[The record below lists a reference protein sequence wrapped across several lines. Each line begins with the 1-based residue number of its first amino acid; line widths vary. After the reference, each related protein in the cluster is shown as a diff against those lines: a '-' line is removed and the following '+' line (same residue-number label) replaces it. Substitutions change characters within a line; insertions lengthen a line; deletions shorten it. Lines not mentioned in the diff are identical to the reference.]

1 MAHLFSQLYFMK
13 KIIVLAFFTL
23 LSCSTDTPEESVE
36 CTTVTPF
43 SVTGNL
49 PDPTDPS
56 VQVKSLSPDCSSGV
70 LDGRIGVVLSGGL
83 LPYTIN
89 WFVQD
94 TLSPNTA
101 ANPTYRALPGT
112 ENTTSLDSLLPGNY
126 KMVVTSLNLDA
137 AGGIFCDNGSIFYEE
152 IIEVGQ
158 KPFYIIDGPFVDAD
172 LCYGNFGRVE
182 VKVFDGNNG
191 NLSFYY
197 NDFLIPASDVIR
209 INNYVWSV
217 AIVNAVDI
225 ADLKIVNEEGCF
237 VTVPINRGIGEPN
250 FTYTSLNFVTSSNI
264 LAREEVTFTNTST
277 DPYRLSEWIFGDN
290 SPPSSTVSIT
300 TVRHAYAVSGTYSAT
315 LRIYNDLGCSE
326 EVTETIVVG
335 NG

>member
-1 MAHLFSQLYFMK
+1 MK
-13 KIIVLAFFTL
+13 KIVVLGFFTL

-56 VQVKSLSPDCSSGV
+56 VQVKSLSPDCSSGG

-126 KMVVTSLNLDA
+126 KMVVTSFNPA
-137 AGGIFCDNGSIFYEE
+137 ERVFCDNGSIFYEE
-152 IIEVGQ
+152 I
-158 KPFYIIDGPFVDAD
+158 
-172 LCYGNFGRVE
+172 N
-182 VKVFDGNNG
+182 
-191 NLSFYY
+191 
-197 NDFLIPASDVIR
+197 
-209 INNYVWSV
+209 
-217 AIVNAVDI
+217 
-225 ADLKIVNEEGCF
+225 
-237 VTVPINRGIGEPN
+237 VTL
-250 FTYTSLNFVTSSNI
+250 F
-264 LAREEVTFTNTST
+264 
-277 DPYRLSEWIFGDN
+277 
-290 SPPSSTVSIT
+290 
-300 TVRHAYAVSGTYSAT
+300 
-315 LRIYNDLGCSE
+315 
-326 EVTETIVVG
+326 
-335 NG
+335 